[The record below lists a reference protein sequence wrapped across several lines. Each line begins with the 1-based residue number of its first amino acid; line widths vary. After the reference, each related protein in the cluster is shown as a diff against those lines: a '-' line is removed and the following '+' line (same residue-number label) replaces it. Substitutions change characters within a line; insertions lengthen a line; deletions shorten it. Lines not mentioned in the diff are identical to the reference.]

1 MIQLGKDIMVEH
13 ATLFISKLSYTL
25 QIDIPCK
32 DNRNLIQFISII
44 YRGLVIS
51 QTSYLTSI
59 LLESYIYFNFCGPLF
74 FKIIQILSN
83 ILSTISMRLSVAKPE
98 NFKKY
103 YICMYEK
110 DNSNFR
116 NKNWKI
122 GSLPDLSLPTNSPY
136 VLVLDALFV
145 TPLK

>member
-13 ATLFISKLSYTL
+13 ATLFISKLSNTL

-98 NFKKY
+98 NFNKY
-103 YICMYEK
+103 YACIKK

>member
-32 DNRNLIQFISII
+32 DGRNLIQFISII

-74 FKIIQILSN
+74 FKIRYYQTSLAQYQWGWVWRNQKILKN
-83 ILSTISMRLSVAKPE
+83 IMHVW
-98 NFKKY
+98 NN
-103 YICMYEK
+103 EK

>member
-32 DNRNLIQFISII
+32 DGRYLIQFISII

-51 QTSYLTSI
+51 QTSI